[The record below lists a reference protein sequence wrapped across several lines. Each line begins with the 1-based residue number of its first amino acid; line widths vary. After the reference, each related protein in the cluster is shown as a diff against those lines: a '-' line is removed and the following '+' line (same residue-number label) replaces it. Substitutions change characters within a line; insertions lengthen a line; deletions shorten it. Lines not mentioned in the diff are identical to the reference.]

1 MLKKALLSLT
11 LIFTIST
18 SFMTQAQAAE
28 PATKTPAEA
37 LNEFAWEKRQIIVF
51 TPSADDSRLAN
62 FQTIKKEFD
71 EDFAERFL
79 HVWVAEAGKQVTL
92 EDKTRNDV
100 TADTFYRRFNVQPN
114 EFRVVLLGYD
124 QGEKLRQSEFN
135 IDLLLGTIDQMP
147 MRQQEM
153 QSQ

>member
-1 MLKKALLSLT
+1 MLKLALLALT

-18 SFMTQAQAAE
+18 SFMTQAAE

-51 TPSADDSRLAN
+51 TPSLNDSRLDN
-62 FQTIKKEFD
+62 FIKIKKEFT

-79 HVWVAEAGKQVTL
+79 QVWVAEASKQVTL
-92 EDKTRNDV
+92 ESKPRKDV
-100 TADTFYRRFNVQPN
+100 SVDAFYRRFNIQPN
-114 EFRVVLLGYD
+114 EFRVVLIGYD

>member
-1 MLKKALLSLT
+1 MLKHALLALT

-18 SFMTQAQAAE
+18 SLMIQAAE

-51 TPSADDSRLAN
+51 TPSAEDSRLAN
-62 FQTIKKEFD
+62 FQMIKKEFD

-79 HVWVAEAGKQVTL
+79 QVWVAEAGKQVTL
-92 EDKTRNDV
+92 EGKTRNDL
-100 TADTFYRRFNVQPN
+100 TADTFYKRFNVQPD

>member
-1 MLKKALLSLT
+1 MLKRTLLSLT
-11 LIFTIST
+11 LIATIST
-18 SFMTQAQAAE
+18 SVHIQAAE
-28 PATKTPAEA
+28 HALKTPAEA

-62 FQTIKKEFD
+62 FQTIKKEFA

-79 HVWVAEAGKQVTL
+79 HVWVAEASKQVTL
-92 EDKTRNDV
+92 EGEIRNDL
-100 TADTFYRRFNVQPN
+100 TAETFYQRFKVKPN
-114 EFRVVLLGYD
+114 EFRIVLLGYD

-147 MRQQEM
+147 MRRQEM

>member
-1 MLKKALLSLT
+1 MLKHTLLSLT

-18 SFMTQAQAAE
+18 SLMIQATE
-28 PATKTPAEA
+28 PAPKTPAQA

-51 TPSADDSRLAN
+51 TPSADDKRLVN
-62 FQTIKKEFD
+62 FQTIKKEFA

-79 HVWVAEAGKQVTL
+79 QVWVAEVGKQVTL
-92 EDKTRNDV
+92 ESKPRKDV
-100 TADTFYRRFNVQPN
+100 SVDAFYQRFSVQPN
-114 EFRVVLLGYD
+114 EFRIVLLGYD
-124 QGEKLRQSEFN
+124 QCEKLRQSEFN

-147 MRQQEM
+147 MRMQEM

>member
-1 MLKKALLSLT
+1 MLKHALLALT

-18 SFMTQAQAAE
+18 SLMIQATE

-51 TPSADDSRLAN
+51 TPSLNDSRLDN
-62 FQTIKKEFD
+62 FIKIKKEFT

-79 HVWVAEAGKQVTL
+79 HVWIAETGKQVTL
-92 EDKTRNDV
+92 ESKTRKDV
-100 TADTFYRRFNVQPN
+100 SVDAFYQRFSVQPN

>member
-1 MLKKALLSLT
+1 MLKSSLLSFTLVSVILT
-11 LIFTIST
+11 SAII
-18 SFMTQAQAAE
+18 QAAV
-28 PATKTPAEA
+28 PAAKTPAEA

-51 TPSADDSRLAN
+51 TPSLNDSRLDN
-62 FQTIKKEFD
+62 FIKIKKEFTQ
-71 EDFAERFL
+71 DFAERFL
-79 HVWVAEAGKQVTL
+79 QVWIAETGKQVTL
-92 EDKTRNDV
+92 ESKPRKDV
-100 TADTFYRRFNVQPN
+100 SVDAFYQRFSVQPN

-147 MRQQEM
+147 MRQQEI